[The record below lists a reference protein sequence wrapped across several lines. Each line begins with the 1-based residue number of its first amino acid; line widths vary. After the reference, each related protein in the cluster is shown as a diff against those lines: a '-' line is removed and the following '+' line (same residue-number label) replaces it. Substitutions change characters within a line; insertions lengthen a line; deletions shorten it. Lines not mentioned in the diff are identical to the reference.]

1 MLGEEFVEPLAHQ
14 VAPEIGGHRQRQ
26 VAADHAPAMGH
37 GIASGIDFGQHVAGI
52 LQVALAIGR
61 QAQAAGGARQ
71 QARAEFAFEAFHG
84 GTGHGGGDV
93 VLAGSGGEAA
103 VVGGTDEDGEVF
115 QADHERERG
124 RRRIKALILLSNY
137 F

>member
-84 GTGHGGGDV
+84 GTGHGGV
-93 VLAGSGGEAA
+93 TSCWRAAAERLPLSAAQTKMARSSRRIMSGNE
-103 VVGGTDEDGEVF
+103 
-115 QADHERERG
+115 G
-124 RRRIKALILLSNY
+124 RRRISALILLSNY